1 MFIRIAILTSIFL
14 LSQIVY
20 GSVKHPLDA
29 LLESEI
35 TRTTSILKEA
45 GHADSTTLFASI
57 KLQEPEK
64 SVVLGWKEGQLIAR
78 SAEAIFRRNAKTYEA
93 IVDLISGKIIS
104 YKEIPGGQPFL
115 TLPEIMS
122 AIELVLANPEMQK
135 GLRKRGITDFQK
147 VFCAPRTIGNFGN
160 NLEKT
165 RRLSKVDCFDIRDVK
180 SDVFANPIE
189 GLFATVDLDHKEV
202 LEITDLGVVPIPGG
216 NSELDPASTGV
227 QKNLKP
233 VIQTSPEGSN
243 ITIDGSFVQWQK
255 WSFHVRW
262 DIRSGVVVS
271 LVTFKEKDEPRSILY
286 QGYLSEIFV
295 PYQDPTKGWYYR
307 NYLDEG
313 DFGFGAM
320 SSPLVPG
327 ADCPATAKFVS
338 SLISNVT
345 GSADALDNRICIFE
359 RATAEPVWRHYDFL
373 TQALESRP
381 ATELVV
387 RYIATVGN
395 YDYLLD
401 WVFDQK
407 GNITYRGGATGID
420 AVKGVKAQKLS
431 DDSAA
436 EDTAYGPLISPGRV
450 GINHD
455 HFLSIRLDLDIDGQE
470 NTFMRNPLVVEK
482 QPAESIRKSIW
493 KVQEEAAKT
502 DTDAKFRINHES
514 PAMWHVM
521 NMHKTN
527 AMGYPVSYMIHP
539 EGNAL
544 PLIDVNEP
552 PLSRAMF
559 ANYHLWV
566 TPYANSER
574 YAAGDYPNQ
583 SMPGQ
588 GLPAWTSNK
597 RNIENTDLV
606 LWYTMGFHH
615 VPSSEDWPVYNLG
628 WHSLTL
634 RPFNFFDRNPALDVP
649 PDASMK

>member
-1 MFIRIAILTSIFL
+1 
-14 LSQIVY
+14 
-20 GSVKHPLDA
+20 
-29 LLESEI
+29 
-35 TRTTSILKEA
+35 
-45 GHADSTTLFASI
+45 
-57 KLQEPEK
+57 
-64 SVVLGWKEGQLIAR
+64 
-78 SAEAIFRRNAKTYEA
+78 
-93 IVDLISGKIIS
+93 VD
-104 YKEIPGGQPFL
+104 F
-115 TLPEIMS
+115 
-122 AIELVLANPEMQK
+122 
-135 GLRKRGITDFQK
+135 
-147 VFCAPRTIGNFGN
+147 
-160 NLEKT
+160 
-165 RRLSKVDCFDIRDVK
+165 FDIRDIK
-180 SDVFANPIE
+180 SDIFAKPIE
-189 GLFATVDLDHKEV
+189 GITAVVDLDGKEV
-202 LEITDLGVVPIPGG
+202 LEVIDLGVVPIPGG

-227 QKNLKP
+227 QKEFKP
-233 VIQTSPEGSN
+233 VVQSLPQGSN
-243 ITIDGSFVQWQK
+243 IKIDGSFVQWQK

-271 LVTFKEKDEPRSILY
+271 LVTFNEKDEPRSILY

-313 DFGFGAM
+313 DFGVGTM
-320 SSPLVPG
+320 SSVLVPG
-327 ADCPATAKFVS
+327 SDCPSTAKFLS
-338 SLISNVT
+338 SVMSNAS
-345 GSADALDNRICIFE
+345 GGADNLENRVCIFE
-359 RATAEPVWRHYDFL
+359 HATAEPVWRHYDFL

-387 RYIATVGN
+387 RYVATVGN
-395 YDYLLD
+395 YDYVLD

-431 DDSAA
+431 DETAA
-436 EDTAYGPLISPGRV
+436 EDTTYGPLISPGRA

-470 NTFMRNPLVVEK
+470 NSFMRNPLVVQK
-482 QPAESIRKSIW
+482 QPDESVRKSIW
-493 KVQEEAAKT
+493 KVQEEVVKT
-502 DTDAKFRINHES
+502 DTDAKFRINHEK

-527 AMGYPVSYMIHP
+527 AIGYPVSYMIHP

-544 PLIDVNEP
+544 PLIDANES

-566 TPYANSER
+566 TPYAINER
-574 YAAGDYPNQ
+574 YAAGDYVNQ

-606 LWYTMGFHH
+606 MWYTMGFHH

-628 WHSLTL
+628 WHSVTL

-649 PDASMK
+649 PQFH